1 MEQFNLDYQYGLYLE
16 RVGLKEA
23 NMHPE
28 QKKQLKQAFMGAV
41 GQMLILFRDELTEFE
56 DDKAVDIMQDMLN
69 QMGDFWLKVGDKS
82 N

>member
-16 RVGLKEA
+16 RVGLKET

-28 QKKQLKQAFMGAV
+28 QKRQLKQAFMGAV
-41 GQMLILFRDELTEFE
+41 GQMLILFRDELTKFE

-69 QMGDFWLKVGDKS
+69 QVGDFWLRVGDKS